1 MGVSIEQKHQKE
13 AELNDARL
21 KEGDGA
27 GMEGRDSGEKGNS
40 DANDAF
46 KEASFGE
53 KEREIGRDAAKE
65 LANERANKLFPED
78 K

>member
-1 MGVSIEQKHQKE
+1 MGLSIEQKHQKE
-13 AELNDARL
+13 AELNDAKL

-27 GMEGRDSGEKGNS
+27 GMEGRDSGEKGKS

-46 KEASFGE
+46 KEASMP
-53 KEREIGRDAAKE
+53 KEGNDFRKE
-65 LANERANKLFPED
+65 MNNENANKAFLED

>member
-1 MGVSIEQKHQKE
+1 MGLSIEQKHQKE

-27 GMEGRDSGEKGNS
+27 GMEGRDSGEKANR

-46 KEASFGE
+46 KEASFSE
-53 KEREIGRDAAKE
+53 KQHEIGREGAKE
-65 LANERANKLFPED
+65 IANENANKAFEED